1 MIKLNVKRKLGKCVI
16 DVGIQEVEN
25 IEFARQLIEKGL
37 ATLVE
42 GEIPERE
49 VRKEEVK
56 KEVKKEEV
64 KKENTVKKVVKK
76 VAKKTTKK
84 KG

>member
-1 MIKLNVKRKLGKCVI
+1 MVKLNVKRKLGRTVI
-16 DVGIQEVEN
+16 DIGIQE
-25 IEFARQLIEKGL
+25 IEDVNFARQLIEKGL

-49 VRKEEVK
+49 VRKKVI
-56 KEVKKEEV
+56 
-64 KKENTVKKVVKK
+64 KKVPKK
-76 VAKKTTKK
+76 KK